1 LTEVAEGAAMIG
13 APAALLGDL
22 ARGWW
27 LVALRG
33 ALAIAFAVLAF
44 FWPGVTV
51 AALVLLFGA
60 YALVDGIFA
69 IGATI
74 GAIRGQRRWW
84 PFLVEAL
91 LGIGMGVVTFLWPGV
106 TALALLYLIAV
117 WAIATGIFEILAAI
131 ELRKAI
137 EGEWLLIVAGALSV
151 VFGLLLI
158 FFPGAGAL
166 ALLWMIAAYA
176 LLFGILLLVLAF
188 RLRGLKD
195 AGAGPAP
202 APTPGGAAP
211 AL

>member
-1 LTEVAEGAAMIG
+1 
-13 APAALLGDL
+13 
-22 ARGWW
+22 
-27 LVALRG
+27 
-33 ALAIAFAVLAF
+33 
-44 FWPGVTV
+44 
-51 AALVLLFGA
+51 
-60 YALVDGIFA
+60 
-69 IGATI
+69 
-74 GAIRGQRRWW
+74 
-84 PFLVEAL
+84 
-91 LGIGMGVVTFLWPGV
+91 MGVVTFLWPGI
-106 TALALLYLIAV
+106 TALALLYLIAA

-195 AGAGPAP
+195 AAPAP
-202 APTPGGAAP
+202 APVTGAAP

>member
-1 LTEVAEGAAMIG
+1 MVG
-13 APAALLGDL
+13 APAALIEDL
-22 ARGWW
+22 ARAWW

-51 AALVLLFGA
+51 TVLLLLFGA

-69 IGATI
+69 VGATI
-74 GAIRGQRRWW
+74 NAIRTQSRWW

-91 LGIGMGVVTFLWPGV
+91 LGIGVGAATFLWPGV
-106 TALALLYLIAV
+106 TALALLYLIAA

-137 EGEWLLIVAGALSV
+137 EGEWMLIVAGALSV

-166 ALLWMIAAYA
+166 AVLWMIAAYA

-188 RLRGLKD
+188 RLRGLK
-195 AGAGPAP
+195 GAGGAAAP
-202 APTPGGAAP
+202 APGAAP